1 MKRPK
6 NVIERRRN
14 KSIQDKL
21 EKSCELVELP
31 EDSASGT
38 RKAKSRNFGRRH
50 WNTART
56 TQPNTI

>member
-6 NVIERRRN
+6 NVIEKIRN
-14 KSIQDKL
+14 KSMQDKL
-21 EKSCELVELP
+21 EKSSQLIELP

-38 RKAKSRNFGRRH
+38 SRH

-56 TQPNTI
+56 PQPNTI

>member
-6 NVIERRRN
+6 NVIEKRRN

-21 EKSCELVELP
+21 EKSCKLVELP

-38 RKAKSRNFGRRH
+38 RKAKRRRQ

-56 TQPNTI
+56 PQPNTI